1 MNFYSGLLY
10 SIDEFVE
17 DSLIIA
23 NVRVFDTYNNI
34 DSIKNIIGE
43 YKIDTMDLIIGPI
56 YQKTLII

>member
-10 SIDEFVE
+10 SIDEFVK

-34 DSIKNIIGE
+34 DSIKNIIGNI
-43 YKIDTMDLIIGPI
+43 KS
-56 YQKTLII
+56 TL